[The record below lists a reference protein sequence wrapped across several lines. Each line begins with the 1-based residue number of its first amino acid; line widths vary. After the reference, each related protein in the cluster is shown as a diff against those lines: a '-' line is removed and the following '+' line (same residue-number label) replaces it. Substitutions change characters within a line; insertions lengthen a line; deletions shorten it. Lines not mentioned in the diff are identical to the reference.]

1 MKKIVIILA
10 FTLSF
15 GFIAAQQPEI
25 FNDKYETNNRNIL
38 KANLTAPIF
47 NTLSASYEYV
57 LNKKFSLIANFAY
70 MPSLELSQIN
80 YQRSFTDF
88 FDVYTANIKSLD
100 ISTFSITPE
109 FRIYLN
115 NGYGNGLYLSPYFRY
130 EKFDVNKLLFYI
142 TVDEEVNTI
151 EANGIAHT
159 NSLGLSLGY
168 QWLLGKKKNIVIDWN
183 IIGTHAGLANSKF
196 KGQYQGELTDDE
208 REDIQYFIDNSSINF
223 LNMKYTAKL
232 HDENSIDLNIKS
244 PWVFL
249 RSSVSI
255 GIRF

>member
-1 MKKIVIILA
+1 MKKNVLA
-10 FTLSF
+10 FAFALSIS
-15 GFIAAQQPEI
+15 FITAQQPEA
-25 FNDKYETNNRNIL
+25 FNDKYETYNRNIL
-38 KANLTAPIF
+38 KANLTAPVF

-80 YQRSFTDF
+80 YQRSFTDL

-109 FRIYLN
+109 LRIYLS
-115 NGYGNGLYLSPYFRY
+115 NGYGNGFYLSPYFRY
-130 EKFDVNKLLFYI
+130 EKFDVNKLLFDI
-142 TVDEEVNTI
+142 TVDEEENSI
-151 EANGIAHT
+151 EANGIVHT

-183 IIGTHAGLANSKF
+183 IIGAHAGLANSKF
-196 KGQYQGELTDDE
+196 KGQYQGELKDDE
-208 REDIQYFIDNSSINF
+208 REDIQYFIDNTSINF

-232 HDENSIDLNIKS
+232 HDDNSIDLQIKS

-255 GIRF
+255 GFRF